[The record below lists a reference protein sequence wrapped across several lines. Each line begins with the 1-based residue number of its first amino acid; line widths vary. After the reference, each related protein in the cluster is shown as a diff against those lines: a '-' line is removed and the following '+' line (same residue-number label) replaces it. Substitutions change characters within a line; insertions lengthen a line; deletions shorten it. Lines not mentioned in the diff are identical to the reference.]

1 MALTDL
7 LVDTVSMPLTVTLD
21 ALIIQRIFIVDI
33 VCTVHFVRAF
43 VMYTICG
50 ASILHLLLIAWERYV
65 AAEKCMEYKFI
76 VTSGRINEYTRVA
89 RLSPVLMAVPL
100 VILVAS
106 GARYEMI
113 LVVNVI
119 LSIFWFVCVSL
130 IAYFYVKTYLA
141 VRKWNRARVRPV
153 NVLIKGKLESKV
165 AYKTF
170 WLTVFVGVSGAPIL
184 VVYFLEGALPFFRQ
198 IPLFE

>member
-1 MALTDL
+1 
-7 LVDTVSMPLTVTLD
+7 
-21 ALIIQRIFIVDI
+21 
-33 VCTVHFVRAF
+33 
-43 VMYTICG
+43 
-50 ASILHLLLIAWERYV
+50 
-65 AAEKCMEYKFI
+65 
-76 VTSGRINEYTRVA
+76 
-89 RLSPVLMAVPL
+89 MAVPL

-106 GARYEMI
+106 GARYEII

-130 IAYFYVKTYLA
+130 IAYVYVKTYLA

-198 IPLFE
+198 ISIVRMAETILQLNSFQATSLFRGISRC